1 MYDIILASKS
11 PRRQELIRK
20 ITEVF
25 EVITADEP
33 DILSEEISPEEVPVY
48 LASCKAGAVAAAHPD
63 KTVIG
68 ADTVVI
74 LDDVIMGKP
83 ADMSDARRML
93 AALSGRRH
101 KVVTGCCIIR
111 GDRSRAFSGVTEVEF
126 YPLSESE
133 IDDYI
138 ATGEPFDKAGAYGIQ
153 GQGALLVK
161 GIVGDY
167 FNVMGLPV
175 AQLKRELESFMKG
188 LQHDTSV
195 YT

>member
-1 MYDIILASKS
+1 MNGIILASQS

-20 ITEVF
+20 ITDDF

-33 DILSEEISPEEVPVY
+33 DILPEGITPEEAPVY
-48 LASCKAGAVAAAHPD
+48 LASCKAGAVAAANPG

-74 LDDVIMGKP
+74 LDDEIMGKP
-83 ADMSDARRML
+83 AGGRDARRML
-93 AALSGRRH
+93 KALSGKKH

-111 GDRSRAFSGVTEVEF
+111 GDRRHAFSDTTGVEF
-126 YPLSESE
+126 YPLSDSE

-161 GIVGDY
+161 GITGDY

-175 AQLKRELESFMKG
+175 AMLKRELESFVKG
-188 LQHDTSV
+188 L
-195 YT
+195 

>member
-1 MYDIILASKS
+1 MSDIILASKS
-11 PRRQELIRK
+11 PRRQELIQK
-20 ITEVF
+20 ITGDF

-33 DILSEEISPEEVPVY
+33 DMLPEGIAPEEAPVY

-74 LDDVIMGKP
+74 LDDEIMGKP
-83 ADMSDARRML
+83 ADTSDARRML
-93 AALSGRRH
+93 AALSGKKH

-111 GDRSRAFSGVTEVEF
+111 GDRRRSFSDVTEVEF
-126 YPLSESE
+126 YPLSGSE

-175 AQLKRELESFMKG
+175 AQLKRELESFVKG
-188 LQHDTSV
+188 L
-195 YT
+195 

>member
-74 LDDVIMGKP
+74 LDGVIMGKP
-83 ADMSDARRML
+83 ADKSDARRML